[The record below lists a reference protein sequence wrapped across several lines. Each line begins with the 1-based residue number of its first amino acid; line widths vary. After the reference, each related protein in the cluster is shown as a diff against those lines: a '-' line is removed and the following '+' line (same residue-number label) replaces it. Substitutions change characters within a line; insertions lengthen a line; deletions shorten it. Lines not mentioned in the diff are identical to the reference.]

1 MADKKEIM
9 SALRELKETRLL
21 SSEVDKLMEPYVGA
35 TFDLRLDFVSA
46 GRSFGSQKDPIYND
60 GQKVLCAAEKWDV
73 ECDIL
78 FTPDDN
84 DLVGSLEVG
93 QDFQVT
99 VRFIEYD
106 VLYQR
111 VIFGKVGTEMELLEE
126 ENDSS
131 VDVSSDEVVVEENKV
146 EETKDTSIEDKL
158 EGNIDVPSVED
169 EVVEPNVEVVEST
182 VEDVEID
189 SWKPESVTA
198 SEPVKVVKEEAI
210 SHIGKI
216 KKESVSGD
224 ISPDELFFDVGMDE
238 QPSNKIAAIAA
249 LRNVVSGL
257 SLSDAKALI
266 EDTPFV
272 IKSKCTEEEAKKIQ
286 EKFRRTGANVF
297 YASSDIWN
305 NIIDKKTTTS
315 PNSVAPPLPNDIPI
329 PTFGAD
335 DNSYID
341 VPNNGAQVTASVE
354 ADSGEKKTNCGAGCA
369 SLFFYCIGGLIT
381 LVSCSDG
388 LDGEGFFAGAVLIGI
403 GYAIQKAASQK

>member
-35 TFDLRLDFVSA
+35 TFVLRLDFVSA

-84 DLVGSLEVG
+84 DLVESLEVG

-158 EGNIDVPSVED
+158 EGNIDVPSLED

-182 VEDVEID
+182 VEDVEVD

-198 SEPVKVVKEEAI
+198 SEPVKVVKEETI

-216 KKESVSGD
+216 KKESASGD

-272 IKSKCTEEEAKKIQ
+272 IKSKCTEEEAKQIQ
-286 EKFRRTGANVF
+286 EKFRRTGAHVF
-297 YASSDIWN
+297 YASSDVWD
-305 NIIDKKTTTS
+305 NIIDKKNTALA
-315 PNSVAPPLPNDIPI
+315 NSAAPPLPEDVPV

-335 DNSYID
+335 DDSAWDTSYD
-341 VPNNGAQVTASVE
+341 ESYSTATV
-354 ADSGEKKTNCGAGCA
+354 
-369 SLFFYCIGGLIT
+369 
-381 LVSCSDG
+381 
-388 LDGEGFFAGAVLIGI
+388 
-403 GYAIQKAASQK
+403 

>member
-84 DLVGSLEVG
+84 DLVESLEVG

-158 EGNIDVPSVED
+158 EGNIDVPSLED

-182 VEDVEID
+182 VEDVEVD

-216 KKESVSGD
+216 KKEYASGD

-272 IKSKCTEEEAKKIQ
+272 IKSKCTEEEAKQIQ
-286 EKFRRTGANVF
+286 EKFRRTGAHVF
-297 YASSDIWN
+297 YASSDIWD
-305 NIIDKKTTTS
+305 NIIDKKNTALA
-315 PNSVAPPLPNDIPI
+315 NSAAPPLPEDVPV

-335 DNSYID
+335 DDSAWDTSYD
-341 VPNNGAQVTASVE
+341 ESYSTATVE
-354 ADSGEKKTNCGAGCA
+354 ADSGEKKTNCGAGCV
-369 SLFFYCIGGLIT
+369 SLFFYCIGALTTLGSCSEGAAGGVLFGLI
-381 LVSCSDG
+381 
-388 LDGEGFFAGAVLIGI
+388 FIGI
-403 GYAIQKAASQK
+403 GYGVQKASGTK

>member
-1 MADKKEIM
+1 M
-9 SALRELKETRLL
+9 SALRELKETRIL

-46 GRSFGSQKDPIYND
+46 GRSFGRQKDPIYND

-84 DLVGSLEVG
+84 DLVESLEVG

-111 VIFGKVGTEMELLEE
+111 IIFGKVGTEMELLEE
-126 ENDSS
+126 ENDSNE
-131 VDVSSDEVVVEENKV
+131 DVSSDEVVVEESKV
-146 EETKDTSIEDKL
+146 EETKDTSIEGKV
-158 EGNIDVPSVED
+158 EGNLDVSSVEN
-169 EVVEPNVEVVEST
+169 EVVEPT
-182 VEDVEID
+182 VEDIEVD

-198 SEPVKVVKEEAI
+198 SEPIEVVKEEAI

-238 QPSNKIAAIAA
+238 GPSNKIAAIAA

-272 IKSKCTEEEAKKIQ
+272 IKSKCTEEEAKQIQ
-286 EKFRRTGANVF
+286 EKFRRTGAHVF
-297 YASSDIWN
+297 YAGSDIWD
-305 NIIDKKTTTS
+305 NIIDKKNTALAKS
-315 PNSVAPPLPNDIPI
+315 AAPPLPEDVPV

-335 DNSYID
+335 DDSAWDTSYD
-341 VPNNGAQVTASVE
+341 ESYSTATVE
-354 ADSGEKKTNCGAGCA
+354 ADSGEKKTNCGAGCV
-369 SLFFYCIGGLIT
+369 SLFFYCIGALSTLGGCTTPNGGAAVLFGLI
-381 LVSCSDG
+381 
-388 LDGEGFFAGAVLIGI
+388 FIGI
-403 GYAIQKAASQK
+403 GYGVQKASGTK

>member
-84 DLVGSLEVG
+84 DLVESLEVG

-158 EGNIDVPSVED
+158 EGNINVPSIED

-182 VEDVEID
+182 VEDVEVD

-216 KKESVSGD
+216 KKEYASGD

-272 IKSKCTEEEAKKIQ
+272 IKSKCTEEEAKQIQ
-286 EKFRRTGANVF
+286 EKFRRTGAHVF
-297 YASSDIWN
+297 YASSDIWD
-305 NIIDKKTTTS
+305 NIIDKKNTALA
-315 PNSVAPPLPNDIPI
+315 NSAAPPLPEDVPV

-335 DNSYID
+335 DDSAWDTSYD
-341 VPNNGAQVTASVE
+341 ESYSTATVE
-354 ADSGEKKTNCGAGCA
+354 ADSGEKKTNCGAGCV
-369 SLFFYCIGGLIT
+369 SLFFYCIGALTTLGSCSEGAAGGVLFGLI
-381 LVSCSDG
+381 
-388 LDGEGFFAGAVLIGI
+388 FIGI
-403 GYAIQKAASQK
+403 GYGVQKASGTK